1 MTMFTSRTIN
11 FFNLMK
17 RLGQVLLLFVLG
29 ACLLTLSTYLVSAS
43 GQWGWLA
50 FGILVSTLPFIG
62 FYLAGFLLA
71 PKRFYQAQMWKNQS
85 SSLRWGVVIVCAVSS
100 YLSMGELNSVA
111 DISTVEQPM
120 PLLEQLL
127 ITVGAVILLTGVY
140 MPLRAITLFRSL
152 GMAKTNAIGEIFD
165 EHNKDTYS
173 SLAIPPLPMS
183 IMMLVMMCYSL
194 TALSTSNAPE
204 GANYLLFFLLE
215 ITAALDIAYVY
226 RNRTK
231 GGPHLHLK
239 DPAAPQA

>member
-29 ACLLTLSTYLVSAS
+29 ACLLILSTLLVSAS

-50 FGILVSTLPFIG
+50 FGILVGTLPFFG
-62 FYLAGFLLA
+62 FYLAGFFLA
-71 PKRFYQAQMWKNQS
+71 PKRFYQTNLWKNQS
-85 SSLRWGVVIVCAVSS
+85 SSLRWGVVIVCAASS
-100 YLSMGELNSVA
+100 YISMGELNSVA
-111 DISTVEQPM
+111 DLSVVEQPM

-127 ITVGAVILLTGVY
+127 ITLGAVILLTGVY
-140 MPLRAITLFRSL
+140 MPLRAITLFRCL
-152 GMAKTNAIGEIFD
+152 GMGRTNAIGEVFD

-173 SLAIPPLPMS
+173 SLAVPPLPMS
-183 IMMLVMMCYSL
+183 IMMLVIMCYSL

-204 GANYLLFFLLE
+204 GAKYLLFFLLE

-226 RNRTK
+226 RNCTK
-231 GGPHLHLK
+231 GGPHFHLK

>member
-50 FGILVSTLPFIG
+50 FGILVSTLPFLG

-111 DISTVEQPM
+111 DISAVGQPM

-140 MPLRAITLFRSL
+140 MPLRAITLFRCL
-152 GMAKTNAIGEIFD
+152 GMGRTNAIGEVFD

-173 SLAIPPLPMS
+173 SLAIPPLPVS

-194 TALSTSNAPE
+194 TTLSTSNAPE

-231 GGPHLHLK
+231 GGPHFHLK
-239 DPAAPQA
+239 DPAARQA